1 MKDLKILIIEDE
13 ILIAEDLSDVIKSF
27 GVKAIDMAHD
37 KDSAL
42 LKIADF
48 KPDLILLDIRMESEQ
63 TGIEIAEIVNEA
75 HKIPFVFIT
84 AHSDMQMV
92 QRILKT
98 TPAGYITKPVK
109 KSDVFANI
117 SLIAERIKY
126 QKPRQIN
133 IKDGTTNVL
142 IDYQDIN
149 YIESDG
155 NYIVMHT
162 INKKYLL
169 RQNMDSIMAQLDD
182 SAFYRVHR
190 SYIVNVEKLTSYT
203 RKELMLKDVY
213 IPISKNAIDD
223 FEKMI
228 NNKG

>member
-27 GVKAIDMAHD
+27 GVKAINMAHD

-42 LKIADF
+42 LRIADF
-48 KPDLILLDIRMESEQ
+48 KPDLILLDIRMETEQ
-63 TGIEIAEIVNEA
+63 TGLEIAEIVNET

-92 QRILKT
+92 QSILKT

-109 KSDVFANI
+109 KSDVFATI
-117 SLIAERIKY
+117 SLIAERIKH
-126 QKPRQIN
+126 QKPKHIN
-133 IKDGTTNVL
+133 IKDGTTNILV
-142 IDYQDIN
+142 DYQDIY

-155 NYIVMHT
+155 NYIVIYT
-162 INKKYLL
+162 TNKKYLL

-182 SAFYRVHR
+182 STFYRVHR
-190 SYIVNVEKLTSYT
+190 SYIVNIEKVTSYT
-203 RKELMLKDVY
+203 RKELLVKGIS
-213 IPISKNAIDD
+213 IPISKNLIDD
-223 FEKMI
+223 FEKII
-228 NNKG
+228 NN